1 MCAPSISH
9 SLSLWFLFSLPGS
22 ISSASSQS
30 SGFSEASAATPSGS
44 GGQKDY
50 GGLDFKIVVDFKN
63 GSQVTI
69 HLVAPSMQEK
79 AAWTS
84 DISQVGIIIYFLL
97 LIIIRGNEFSMA
109 THVNSILDVSEINY
123 YFMLFLLNVHCKYI
137 IFSPQDNVMLFPY
150 IKLSPCNDIA
160 DTSFYVTE

>member
-1 MCAPSISH
+1 MCECVYECAQIVCFSQH
-9 SLSLWFLFSLPGS
+9 LSNNLILPLPGS

-30 SGFSEASAATPSGS
+30 SGFSETSAATPNVS

-84 DISQVGIIIYFLL
+84 DISQVRLFIF
-97 LIIIRGNEFSMA
+97 
-109 THVNSILDVSEINY
+109 IL
-123 YFMLFLLNVHCKYI
+123 FF
-137 IFSPQDNVMLFPY
+137 
-150 IKLSPCNDIA
+150 
-160 DTSFYVTE
+160 